1 MSSSAENLD
10 PLSPTPA
17 SAPSPTTRT
26 KLRKIPP
33 IPIRR
38 GKHDH
43 SECEHQ
49 RHHHDDS
56 NVEQARG
63 DDNKDDD
70 SSILLASTLGLN
82 HIRTK
87 SVSSSPS
94 PLRFSSAAGTPLS
107 FTNEA
112 KKDKT
117 DTAAADAKP
126 KYAVPPSSKTP
137 SLESGF
143 IFIFIILNC
152 YLIRNQY
159 ALMHFF
165 SAD

>member
-1 MSSSAENLD
+1 MSSSAENQD

-17 SAPSPTTRT
+17 STPSPTTRT

-43 SECEHQ
+43 SEGENQ
-49 RHHHDDS
+49 RRHHDDS
-56 NVEQARG
+56 NVAQARG
-63 DDNKDDD
+63 DDE
-70 SSILLASTLGLN
+70 SSILVASSLGLN

-94 PLRFSSAAGTPLS
+94 PLRFFSAAGTPSS

-112 KKDKT
+112 KKNKAE
-117 DTAAADAKP
+117 TAADVKP
-126 KYAVPPSSKTP
+126 KFSVPPSNKTP
-137 SLESGF
+137 SLESGC

-152 YLIRNQY
+152 YLILNEY
-159 ALMHFF
+159 ELMHFF
-165 SAD
+165 SAG